1 LQYLFDS
8 NKMAYVT
15 YSRGFKAGGI
25 TLDTNA
31 AGLVANNPAIVPGAT
46 PLNPT
51 YRPERIEGVEA
62 GFKAD
67 YFDDK
72 ARSNLAVFYDKI
84 SDLQVTEFLGLQ
96 FAVLNAPNAKVYGVE
111 TENTYRV
118 TRDITL
124 TAAATALPEARI
136 ADSHLLGPPLSG
148 RRFAQA
154 PRWAGSLG
162 ANASHSLNESIAVTA
177 RAALQYAGRVYT
189 DTSSYYQIGSVTL
202 LNAGLGI
209 ESVNRDW
216 SAEAW
221 CLNCADRRYYIVT
234 FPVPLQTGTQGAYVG
249 APRTFGLTLRAHF

>member
-1 LQYLFDS
+1 LIRLS
-8 NKMAYVT
+8 NSG
-15 YSRGFKAGGI
+15 SRNIFIHA
-25 TLDTNA
+25 
-31 AGLVANNPAIVPGAT
+31 
-46 PLNPT
+46 LNPT
-51 YRPERIEGVEA
+51 YRPEKIEGVEA

-67 YFDDK
+67 YFDDR

-111 TENTYRV
+111 SENTYRV

-136 ADSHLLGPPLSG
+136 AESHLLGPPLSG

-177 RAALQYAGRVYT
+177 RAVAV
-189 DTSSYYQIGSVTL
+189 S
-202 LNAGLGI
+202 
-209 ESVNRDW
+209 
-216 SAEAW
+216 
-221 CLNCADRRYYIVT
+221 
-234 FPVPLQTGTQGAYVG
+234 
-249 APRTFGLTLRAHF
+249 